1 MTITLTGATGFIG
14 KHLIPV
20 LQTQGHELRTLGRRA
35 TTNLPFYAWSSSME
49 PPEAA
54 LDHTGAVIHLAGET
68 VAQRWT
74 TAAKRRI
81 RATRIDGTRNLV
93 SALAKA
99 AHRPAVLLAA
109 SAVGIYGSRG
119 DEILTETSGR
129 GAGFLADLTSEW
141 EDAARA
147 AEHLNIRV
155 VNLRFGVILGRDGGA
170 FPKIVKPFRFG
181 VGGRLGS
188 GKQWMPWIHV
198 WDAVSLIAFALGDA
212 SINGPLN
219 VTAPDPATN
228 AVFTR
233 RLAACL
239 HRPAFMAVP
248 RFALKLVLGEMS
260 EAVLASARVV
270 PAVAQAAGFGFRFPD
285 LDSALGDLCG

>member
-20 LQTQGHELRTLGRRA
+20 LQKQGHELRTLGRRA

-54 LDHTGAVIHLAGET
+54 LGHTGAVIHLAGET

-74 TAAKRRI
+74 TEAKRRI

-93 SALAKA
+93 SALGKA
-99 AHRPAVLLAA
+99 APRPTVLLAA
-109 SAVGIYGSRG
+109 SAVGIYGSRS
-119 DEILTETSGR
+119 DDILTETSGR
-129 GAGFLADLTSEW
+129 GSGFLADLTSEW
-141 EDAARA
+141 ETAARA

-170 FPKIVKPFRFG
+170 FPKMVKPFRFG
-181 VGGRLGS
+181 AGGRLGS

-198 WDAVSLIAFALGDA
+198 LDAVRLIAFALGDA
-212 SINGPLN
+212 SIDGPLN
-219 VTAPDPATN
+219 VTAPEPASN
-228 AVFTR
+228 ALFTR
-233 RLAACL
+233 RLAASL
-239 HRPAFMAVP
+239 HRPAFMPVP

>member
-35 TTNLPFYAWSSSME
+35 TTNLPFYAWSSSTE

-54 LDHTGAVIHLAGET
+54 LGHTGAVIHLAGET

-74 TAAKRRI
+74 TEAKRRI

-109 SAVGIYGSRG
+109 SAVGIYGSRS
-119 DEILTETSGR
+119 DDILTETSRR

-141 EDAARA
+141 ETAARA

-170 FPKIVKPFRFG
+170 FPKMVKPFRFG
-181 VGGRLGS
+181 AGGRLGS

-198 WDAVSLIAFALGDA
+198 LDAVRLIAFALGDA

-219 VTAPDPATN
+219 VTAPEPASN
-228 AVFTR
+228 ALFTR
-233 RLAACL
+233 RLAASL

-248 RFALKLVLGEMS
+248 RLALKLVLGEMS
-260 EAVLASARVV
+260 EAVLASARVI

-285 LDSALGDLCG
+285 LDSALGDLCS